1 MERATPGTGLPQF
14 LVAEAAS
21 AAGAAVAVL
30 CAVAGDRLMELAW
43 AREHPAREGN
53 GGASSAAD
61 LPLALGIATTVTR
74 PVWLTSR
81 AELARRFPRLAGLAA
96 SGEQASAVL
105 PLRADGG
112 RLGVIA
118 LMFAGQH
125 EFAAAEREYLM
136 SLADLCA
143 VYLRRRSGPA
153 EPGRQALSAARLDE
167 LVDAL
172 GRAESADAVATVIAE
187 RGASGGASFA
197 NVAVLDPGTDASA
210 RMYHDSTLKQE
221 FGERY
226 ADIPVDGST
235 PLGTVL
241 QTAGEVWLPTLGEA
255 AATYPALIADFTIA
269 DVGAVAALALT
280 DGQQR
285 VIGALGMAWP
295 AAQAFTDVQKS
306 EVRVIARLAASALRR
321 AQQLEAERG
330 ARQRTER
337 LQAIMRALVASA
349 SLADVQAAVFQ
360 HGLLPFGA
368 SAARLVLT
376 GEEQLGTPLT
386 VSAVGMVEPALT
398 EWRDLPLSAYSP
410 SRKALVTSEI
420 VYVPTRADLRREFPR
435 AKLIG
440 KTPDDQAWTAIPLRS
455 AGRTLGVLTLVFG
468 RPHPLDEVSDQIAL
482 AALGSAVADAIG
494 RAAAHDRDRDL
505 VSSLQRSLLAGPLPE
520 LPRARLGARYLP
532 AEARHGMG
540 GDWYDAIPLPGGR
553 LMLVV
558 GDVAGHGL
566 EAAITMGQV
575 RSAARALA
583 PAHQPAELLA
593 ALDQFVCTTISEPLA
608 TAVVAVIDPAR
619 QTLRYC
625 QAGHPPPLLRQPDGS
640 VTVLDEA
647 GGLLLGLATSD
658 RPESEMT
665 FDPGSCLV
673 LYTDGLVERR
683 DDPSV
688 ETGIARLAGQL
699 AGPLPPD
706 PAELC
711 RRLVREGQPA
721 QGREDDTAVLCA
733 FLSLAGVLGAAV
745 PRAAVPSRGP
755 ARSGDTRPATARSRC
770 AGRARRPP
778 AGPRPG
784 CARRPDRRPVP
795 CR

>member
-1 MERATPGTGLPQF
+1 MPDAGLPQL
-14 LVAEAAS
+14 LVAEAVS
-21 AAGAAVAVL
+21 AAGAAAGVL
-30 CAVAGDRLMELAW
+30 CSVSGDRLMQLAW
-43 AREHPAREGN
+43 VHEHPAREGN

-61 LPLALGIATTVTR
+61 LPLALGIATTVSR

-81 AELARRFPRLAGLAA
+81 AELVQRFPRLAGLAA
-96 SGEQASAVL
+96 SGVQACAVL
-105 PLRADGG
+105 PLRADAG
-112 RLGVIA
+112 RLGAIA
-118 LMFAGQH
+118 LIFAGQR

-143 VYLRRRSGPA
+143 VSLRRWSRPAGPPRP
-153 EPGRQALSAARLDE
+153 ELSAARLEE

-172 GRAESADAVATVIAE
+172 ARTESADSVATVIAE
-187 RGASGGASFA
+187 RGAAGGASFA

-210 RMYHDSTLKQE
+210 RMYHSSSLREE
-221 FGERY
+221 FQERY
-226 ADIPVDGST
+226 PVIPADGST

-241 QTAGEVWLPTLGEA
+241 QTAAEVWLPSLSEA
-255 AATYPALIADFTIA
+255 AASYPGMVADFTSA
-269 DVGAVAALALT
+269 GVAAAASLPLT

-295 AAQAFTDVQKS
+295 AAQGFTDAQKS

-321 AQQLEAERG
+321 AQQLEAERA
-330 ARQRTER
+330 ARQRSER
-337 LQAIMRALVASA
+337 LQAMMRALVASA
-349 SLADVQAAVFQ
+349 SLADVHAAVFQ

-376 GEEQLGTPLT
+376 GQDQLGRPLT

-410 SRKALVTSEI
+410 SRKALITSEI
-420 VYVPTRADLRREFPR
+420 VYVPTQADLRREFPN

-440 KTPDDQAWTAIPLRS
+440 KTPHDQAWAAVPLRR

-468 RPHPLDEVSDQIAL
+468 RPHALDEVSDQIAL
-482 AALGSAVADAIG
+482 AALGSAVADAVG
-494 RAAAHDRDRDL
+494 RAAAHDSDRDL

-520 LPRARLGARYLP
+520 LPGARLGARYLP

-583 PAHQPAELLA
+583 PAHQPASLLA

-619 QTLRYC
+619 RTLRYC

-640 VTVLDEA
+640 VTLLDEA
-647 GGLLLGLATSD
+647 SGLLLGLETSD
-658 RPESEMT
+658 RPEREIS
-665 FDPGSCLV
+665 FSSGSCLV

-688 ETGIARLAGQL
+688 EAGITRLAGQL

-711 RRLVREGQPA
+711 NRLVQDGLPS

-733 FLSLAGVLGAAV
+733 FLSLAVRRCPLAV
-745 PRAAVPSRGP
+745 TRARCRIA
-755 ARSGDTRPATARSRC
+755 RPATARSRC
-770 AGRARRPP
+770 AGHARRPR
-778 AGPRPG
+778 ARPRPG
-784 CARRPDRRPVP
+784 CARPPGRRPGP